1 MATQDL
7 FGTTRTVPDDGATN
21 WGSDVRGIL
30 VDLMKAVDK
39 LAQMTTADQPFLVL
53 DGKTEEIAT
62 GATLSVTNNR
72 HDIQGTDG
80 SGGGAAVTLAG
91 LTEVTGDGHALK
103 DGQTLLLVGTHDT
116 HTVEMDSD
124 DGAGSWVLNGDM
136 ILGLND
142 AIYLMWDSTATK
154 WIELSRNN

>member
-1 MATQDL
+1 MPTQFL
-7 FGTTRTVPDDGATN
+7 FGVNRTVPDDGATN

-53 DGKTEEIAT
+53 DGKTESVAT

-72 HDIQGTDG
+72 HDIQGSDG
-80 SGGGAAVTLAG
+80 AGGGAAVTLAG
-91 LTEVTGDGHALK
+91 LSETTGDTGALK

-124 DGAGSWVLNGDM
+124 DGNGSWVLNGDM